1 MTSFNLI
8 MAVIAFANPPE
19 LSPAQHILLRQL
31 SYRDGAPDCK
41 ELSNDNGQLKDDL
54 LVMVNSVMQ
63 PPWVGMRAANCLITR
78 FPLES
83 IDTFKSWM
91 QSEQT
96 MGLAFLL
103 GTQLSQLPYQIA
115 IEVGRV
121 GLSGPHAEG
130 VRSRLESQE
139 GRVVEDL
146 LKGEIK

>member
-1 MTSFNLI
+1 MTSFILI
-8 MAVIAFANPPE
+8 MALMAFANPPE
-19 LSPAQHILLRQL
+19 LSPAQDTLLRQL

-41 ELSNDNGQLKDDL
+41 DLSNDNGQLKDDL

-83 IDTFKSWM
+83 VDTFKSWM

-96 MGLAFLL
+96 MGLAYLL
-103 GTQLSQLPYQIA
+103 GAQISQLPYQIA

-146 LKGEIK
+146 LKGETK

>member
-1 MTSFNLI
+1 MTSFILF
-8 MAVIAFANPPE
+8 MALMAFANPPE
-19 LSPAQHILLRQL
+19 LSPAQDTLLRQL

-41 ELSNDNGQLKDDL
+41 DLSNDNGQLKDDL
-54 LVMVNSVMQ
+54 LVMVNSVIQ

-83 IDTFKSWM
+83 VDTFKSWM

-96 MGLAFLL
+96 MGLAYLL
-103 GTQLSQLPYQIA
+103 GAQISKLPYQIA

-146 LKGEIK
+146 LKGETK

>member
-1 MTSFNLI
+1 MTSFILI
-8 MAVIAFANPPE
+8 MALMAFANPPE
-19 LSPAQHILLRQL
+19 LSPAQHTLLRQL

-41 ELSNDNGQLKDDL
+41 DLSNDNGQLKDDL

-83 IDTFKSWM
+83 VDTFKSWM

-96 MGLAFLL
+96 MGLAYLL
-103 GTQLSQLPYQIA
+103 GAQISQLPYQIA

-146 LKGEIK
+146 LKGESK

>member
-1 MTSFNLI
+1 MTSFILI
-8 MAVIAFANPPE
+8 MALMAFANPPE
-19 LSPAQHILLRQL
+19 LSPAQDTLLRQL

-41 ELSNDNGQLKDDL
+41 DLSNDNGQLKDDL

-83 IDTFKSWM
+83 VDTFKSWM

-96 MGLAFLL
+96 MGLAYLL
-103 GTQLSQLPYQIA
+103 GAQISQLPYQIA

-139 GRVVEDL
+139 GRVVEEL
-146 LKGEIK
+146 LKGETK

>member
-1 MTSFNLI
+1 MTSFILI
-8 MAVIAFANPPE
+8 MALMAFANPPE
-19 LSPAQHILLRQL
+19 LSLAQHTLLRQL

-41 ELSNDNGQLKDDL
+41 DLSNDNGQLKDDL

-83 IDTFKSWM
+83 VDTFKSWM

-96 MGLAFLL
+96 MGLAYLL
-103 GTQLSQLPYQIA
+103 GAQISQLPYQIA

-139 GRVVEDL
+139 GRVVADL
-146 LKGEIK
+146 LKGETK